1 MAGRFIISNYEREDG
16 SIGPI
21 RVQPETV
28 TSWNPQATG
37 SKTGSFVRARGSKR
51 SYGTVARSVSLGRA
65 VGDGTDYSSAVVSL
79 RVPMFTKTSW
89 EALAAGQVLSYA
101 GKTDWV
107 VQGTNSEESK

>member
-1 MAGRFIISNYEREDG
+1 MAGKFIIANYERADG

-28 TSWNPQATG
+28 TAWNPQATG
-37 SKTGSFVRARGSKR
+37 SKTGSYIRARGSKR
-51 SYGTVARSVSLGRA
+51 QYGTIARSVSIARA
-65 VGDGTDYSSAVVSL
+65 VGDGTDYSSASVSL
-79 RVPMFTKTSW
+79 RIPIFTKTAW
-89 EALAAGQVLSYA
+89 ESLAAGQVLAYG